1 MAIVSILFIQMRN
14 ETAVTEHS
22 PAKVHKA
29 KWGEIQTD
37 NIKQS
42 SSKPQGINVKEWQQK
57 DTNQKTNTIA
67 KGVVVWI
74 SYDITKTRLYNPLKP
89 HFYIVKLGFTGVCII
104 FLILLKK
111 NIDCGYALEPNL
123 CFEQEHEKYQIFLS
137 ENLSFS
143 VVKFS
148 IYLNRRVFVMY
159 TVDSR

>member
-22 PAKVHKA
+22 PAKVRKA

-111 NIDCGYALEPNL
+111 
-123 CFEQEHEKYQIFLS
+123 
-137 ENLSFS
+137 
-143 VVKFS
+143 
-148 IYLNRRVFVMY
+148 
-159 TVDSR
+159 T